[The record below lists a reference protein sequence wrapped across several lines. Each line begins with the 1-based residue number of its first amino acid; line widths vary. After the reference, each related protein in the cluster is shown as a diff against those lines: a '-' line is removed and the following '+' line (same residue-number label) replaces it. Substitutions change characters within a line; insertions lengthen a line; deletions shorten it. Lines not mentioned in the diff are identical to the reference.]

1 MTNTIPTPDD
11 ITAMGRH
18 ALRELCTQWDV
29 SYYSSRR
36 DVMSFTVDEVVFRAT
51 GTLGHL
57 ENAITA
63 VMDAYTDY
71 DPTIETSGYGM
82 FTVRAW
88 KADDDLRQSL
98 RYERE
103 RQVKAAETAA
113 EADE

>member
-1 MTNTIPTPDD
+1 MTNTIPTPDE
-11 ITAMGRH
+11 ITAMDRA
-18 ALRELCTQWDV
+18 ALRALVEQWDV
-29 SYYSSRR
+29 SHYASRR
-36 DVMSFTVDEVVFRAT
+36 DVLSFTVDEIVFRAT

-71 DPTIETSGYGM
+71 DPTIETTGYGM
-82 FTVRAW
+82 FTVKAW
-88 KADDDLRQSL
+88 KGDDELRQSL

-113 EADE
+113 EAEE